1 MHTYIHK
8 YIHFF
13 STIGE
18 EELYKLVKSAKPT
31 TCMLDPIPSKLLVLP
46 EVIDPLLSI
55 INSSLSLG
63 YVPKNFKLAVI
74 KPLIKKPHVKEFIPF
89 TLFNLALWFKL
100 YFSFRESY
108 DLILIWSIDINQNV
122 QLIPYLTIVQRVV
135 RFQYIWE
142 ILFIL
147 VATI

>member
-1 MHTYIHK
+1 MNIQIKFARILHH
-8 YIHFF
+8 
-13 STIGE
+13 S
-18 EELYKLVKSAKPT
+18 VKDFT
-31 TCMLDPIPSKLLVLP
+31 
-46 EVIDPLLSI
+46 
-55 INSSLSLG
+55 
-63 YVPKNFKLAVI
+63 
-74 KPLIKKPHVKEFIPF
+74 PF
-89 TLFNLALWFKL
+89 TLFNLALLFKL

-108 DLILIWSIDINQNV
+108 DLILIWSIGINQNV